1 MEENWKPLKKKYTST
16 YDINTGRNM
25 CGPFGT
31 GQGLDKNTKCGCK
44 RRSTGKEKS
53 KNIKLRVIVSSN
65 QITLK
70 LLKFNFKLTKRLCL
84 YALEDV

>member
-53 KNIKLRVIVSSN
+53 KNLKLKVMRKISF
-65 QITLK
+65 LK
-70 LLKFNFKLTKRLCL
+70 LLIVNF
-84 YALEDV
+84 